1 MLKLVTTCAV
11 ALIAFTGCTLN
22 FNVPETK
29 QADSMPTHA
38 ERQSVS
44 PEPAPIDEMKG
55 HICAGILDQFDR
67 ISASNFTSEAMA
79 AAYREMARLVSTDP
93 RIAECRSTSTRPRS
107 NRETTMRTQ
116 MTPSQNSR
124 FTAQTRR
131 RPEPRKGSRTH
142 GKRTHPGSVDS
153 QQGRGVY
160 LGGG

>member
-93 RIAECRSTSTRPRS
+93 RIAEYSAQIDQYAAAIEQG
-107 NRETTMRTQ
+107 NYDA
-116 MTPSQNSR
+116 NADDA
-124 FTAQTRR
+124 FTKLEIYCADA
-131 RPEPRKGSRTH
+131 P
-142 GKRTHPGSVDS
+142 
-153 QQGRGVY
+153 
-160 LGGG
+160 